1 MSVSLPTPESLIL
14 VAVMTQP
21 RDLEI
26 ARVLGWYRIP
36 LRSAPRVISVD
47 YLAFYHTAA
56 FGDLRWQVKFLA
68 PVRGHELTTRAELIR
83 DEPEHPHADQ
93 EYYKVQ
99 IGPLIHLPEAIL
111 AKKWR
116 RISFFYTTG
125 ELLRQAK
132 TVHDL
137 IVPAD
142 ERGILW
148 QALRERVAQAGSYQ
162 IDEPPALDVDQELLA
177 VILGVKELEAA
188 YIRDIANHEE

>member
-1 MSVSLPTPESLIL
+1 
-14 VAVMTQP
+14 MTQP

-56 FGDLRWQVKFLA
+56 FGNLRWQVKYLA
-68 PVRGHELTTRAELIR
+68 PVRGHELTTRAALMRE
-83 DEPEHPHADQ
+83 EPEHPHADQ

-99 IGPLIHLPEAIL
+99 IGPLIHLPDPIIAE
-111 AKKWR
+111 KWR

-125 ELLRQAK
+125 ELLHQAR
-132 TVHDL
+132 TVQDL

-148 QALRERVAQAGSYQ
+148 QALRERAAQSDSYL
-162 IDEPPALDVDQELLA
+162 IDEPPALDIDKELLA
-177 VILGVKELEAA
+177 VLLGIKELEAV
-188 YIRDIANHEE
+188 YSRDDTYREK